1 MSILLR
7 VAAVYLLLWAI
18 GLALPGALLD
28 TVVPPGPVGRS
39 LAVGLAIS
47 YLGFAI
53 LLWYAAR
60 DPGRSPI
67 ILYAA
72 LLVFGLRAII
82 GTYEVLK
89 TLEGR
94 AAEFRVV
101 DMVLCLAAFVGILNL
116 LPGTIQQRG
125 GGAAR

>member
-7 VAAVYLLLWAI
+7 VAAVYLLIWAI
-18 GLALPGALLD
+18 ALALPGPLSQ
-28 TVVPPGPVGRS
+28 TVVPPGSVGYS
-39 LAVGLAIS
+39 LALGLAVS
-47 YLGFAI
+47 YVGFAL

-60 DPGRSPI
+60 DPLRSPI
-67 ILYAA
+67 IIYAA
-72 LLVFGLRAII
+72 LLVFGLRAVA

-94 AAEFRVV
+94 AAEVRVA

-116 LPGTIQQRG
+116 LPSTLKRG
-125 GGAAR
+125 AGATH